1 MKIMDNLN
9 ISNLIDSS
17 KWESYT
23 LKNISKDLDMISN
36 HINSLTNLKLIKII
50 KNNVMLLLIN
60 LVDLIKRFMYQEQV
74 CCKENQN

>member
-1 MKIMDNLN
+1 MKIIDNLN

-50 KNNVMLLLIN
+50 KNNMMLLLIN
-60 LVDLIKRFMYQEQV
+60 LVDLIKRFISFL
-74 CCKENQN
+74 KLKKNL

>member
-50 KNNVMLLLIN
+50 KNNMMLLLIN
-60 LVDLIKRFMYQEQV
+60 LVDLIKRFISFL
-74 CCKENQN
+74 KLKKNL

>member
-50 KNNVMLLLIN
+50 KNNMMLLLIN
-60 LVDLIKRFMYQEQV
+60 LVDLIKRFISFLKLM
-74 CCKENQN
+74 KNL